1 MALKTVYGGLVVNID
16 VGDWVRVNEAAGLEP
31 DPDNNNLYQVTSLP
45 ENQSYCLVNSIVT
58 GTTEY
63 AETGLALEFIEKV
76 YKLTP
81 FES

>member
-1 MALKTVYGGLVVNID
+1 MAIKTVFGGANVNID
-16 VGDWVRVNEAAGLEP
+16 VGDWVRVNENAGLEQ
-31 DPDNNNLYQVTSLP
+31 DPSNNNLYQVTQLP
-45 ENQSYCLVNSIVT
+45 ENQSYCMVNSIVT